1 MDLLEATTES
11 EITAK
16 VDARGL
22 SCPMP
27 IVRTAQAAK
36 PMASGTL
43 LEVLT
48 TDPGSIKDFAAWCR
62 STGNTLVEQTSD
74 GAVYRFVIRRK

>member
-1 MDLLEATTES
+1 MPVV
-11 EITAK
+11 EITQT

-27 IVRTAQAAK
+27 IVKTAQAAK
-36 PMASGTL
+36 VAPPGTCIEL
-43 LEVLT
+43 LA
-48 TDPGSIKDFAAWCR
+48 TDPGSIMDVAAWCR
-62 STGNTLVEQTSD
+62 STGNELIEQTSD